1 MKKLALASVAFAGIT
16 AFGAGDSF
24 AAGFVGYTSMT
35 GFSSTD
41 STVWNPVG
49 AGGTGGTGGTA
60 SFEAHSTIKH
70 IGVTATFAGST
81 SQNPS
86 LFVLNQNCAHGP
98 NTVCA
103 GFAPGTH
110 VLAAEGGSG
119 GISLTFNQHLSALGF
134 QLSPLLSDWGATA
147 TFYDG
152 ATKLGSV
159 KLTGQPLCAGTTNTN
174 CKVPAF
180 LGATDTTL
188 PITAATLSLTSGG
201 SLAVG
206 TLLEKLSSTA
216 KIPEPA
222 TLSVLGAGLLGLG
235 AVRRRK
241 RARDAVARDPADGSR
256 WSPFGRWRVANGPPD
271 PTPL

>member
-41 STVWNPVG
+41 STVWGAVG
-49 AGGTGGTGGTA
+49 AGGTGGAGGTA

-70 IGVTATFAGST
+70 IGVTASLAGS
-81 SQNPS
+81 SGQNPS
-86 LFVLNQNCAHGP
+86 LFVMNQNCAH
-98 NTVCA
+98 NTAHWVCA

-110 VLAAEGGSG
+110 VLVAGSASSG
-119 GISLTFNQHLSALGF
+119 LSLTFNQHLSALGF
-134 QLSPLLSDWGATA
+134 QLSPLISDWGATA

-152 ATKLGSV
+152 ATKLGVV
-159 KLTGQPLCAGTTNTN
+159 KLTGEPLCAGTSVTN
-174 CKVPAF
+174 CHVPAF
-180 LGATDTTL
+180 IGATDTSS
-188 PITAATLSLTSGG
+188 PITGATISIS
-201 SLAVG
+201 SSPYAIG
-206 TLLEKLSSTA
+206 TLLERVSSAA

-222 TLSVLGAGLLGLG
+222 SLSVLGAGLLGLG
-235 AVRRRK
+235 AIRRRK
-241 RARDAVARDPADGSR
+241 RAHDPVARDPATGSR